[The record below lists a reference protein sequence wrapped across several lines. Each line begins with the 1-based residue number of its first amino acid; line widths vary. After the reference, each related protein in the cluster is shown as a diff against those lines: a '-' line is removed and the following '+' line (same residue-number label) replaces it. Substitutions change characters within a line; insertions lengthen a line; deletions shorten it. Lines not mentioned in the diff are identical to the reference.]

1 MCCRRSFRNA
11 DLTALACLPPA
22 LPCPSTCPALPL
34 PRPLLPFPLPCPAA
48 LQKLCDGRGFKTVR
62 IDGDALLVDQDGDNA
77 FTSEWLLQ
85 RLKKDGPRLV
95 NKKLAVALN
104 PHGQGAHGR
113 LSCMKSL
120 FTGINE
126 YEA

>member
-62 IDGDALLVDQDGDNA
+62 IDGGTDVSKRQDVVNA
-77 FTSEWLLQ
+77 FNSY
-85 RLKKDGPRLV
+85 GV
-95 NKKLAVALN
+95 
-104 PHGQGAHGR
+104 GQVGGLGA
-113 LSCMKSL
+113 
-120 FTGINE
+120 
-126 YEA
+126 